1 MLKSATRVVLFV
13 VIVTL
18 CVLLFMTLRGDK
30 FNPVFELFKT
40 VVVSV
45 VAFFFGKS
53 TQESMT
59 QTTGTL
65 SVETPK
71 EPIVSMFDL
80 EK

>member
-59 QTTGTL
+59 QPPII
-65 SVETPK
+65 ETPK
-71 EPIVSMFDL
+71 ESVTSIFDL

>member
-1 MLKSATRVVLFV
+1 MLQSATRVILFV
-13 VIVTL
+13 VVVTL

-40 VVVSV
+40 VVVAV

-59 QTTGTL
+59 TGTT
-65 SVETPK
+65 SVEVPK
-71 EPIVSMFDL
+71 ESITSTMFDM

>member
-1 MLKSATRVVLFV
+1 MLKSATRIVLFLV
-13 VIVTL
+13 VVTL

-59 QTTGTL
+59 TGTPPATP
-65 SVETPK
+65 VENITSTPF
-71 EPIVSMFDL
+71 MDM